1 LILKKAVRAHAGL
14 DRWLPAFD
22 DPLVRNQTKS
32 VDVFGTDD
40 PPWGL
45 DGRCPTYEYCPC
57 CGVEWGYQNSLPA
70 SVERFRSEWV
80 RRGGTWTDRTVPA
93 DGLTTNERLRHLST
107 HREEAPMTDLAGEI
121 IFHPPTGEDYFPTA
135 TVLTAATSERDAFS
149 IRVHLAHAP
158 SATQWTRCTVG
169 VLVPGAPGSKAVVAG
184 AQLLVYEGPHVVAQ
198 LRLLGSADE
207 TNAHAPGIVRWASAE
222 ITSLCGD
229 LGGIL
234 DPAVLRDVTELT
246 DYAEPGIALDLL
258 CDKLLDANAPLAVAQ
273 RKRLLTVGRAM
284 GLDETV
290 AFLGDAP
297 EEG

>member
-1 LILKKAVRAHAGL
+1 
-14 DRWLPAFD
+14 
-22 DPLVRNQTKS
+22 VRNQTKS

-57 CGVEWGYQNSLPA
+57 CGVEWGYQDSLPA

-93 DGLTTNERLRHLST
+93 DVLTTNERLRHLST

-121 IFHPPTGEDYFPTA
+121 IFHPPTAGGRRSGPPTGEDYFPTA
-135 TVLTAATSERDAFS
+135 TVLTPATGRGTFS
-149 IRVHLAHAP
+149 IRVRLAHLP
-158 SATQWTRCTVG
+158 SATQWTPCTVG
-169 VLVPGAPGSKAVVAG
+169 VLVPGAPGSEAMIAG
-184 AQLLVYEGPHVVAQ
+184 AQLLVYDGSHVVGQ
-198 LRLLGSADE
+198 LRIRGAADE
-207 TNAHAPGIVRWASAE
+207 TSAHVSGIARWASAE

-246 DYAEPGIALDLL
+246 DHAEPGIALDLL

-273 RKRLLTVGRAM
+273 RNRLLTVGRAM